1 MISYLRGKLI
11 KKSPL
16 LAVIDVN
23 GVGYQAYISLP
34 TYYGLPEPGGEVILN
49 IHTHVREDEFKLYGF
64 SSELEQKVFEKLI
77 SITKIGPKL
86 ALTILSGMS
95 VGDFLRAV
103 SNRDILRLSAI
114 PGVGA
119 KTAERLALEMKDKLK
134 DLGKTSESEV
144 LGQTQEFEDAL
155 SALINLGY
163 KRPQAEK
170 SLKVAVSRGSQSLQD
185 LIKDALKL
193 LT

>member
-1 MISYLRGKLI
+1 
-11 KKSPL
+11 
-16 LAVIDVN
+16 
-23 GVGYQAYISLP
+23 
-34 TYYGLPEPGGEVILN
+34 
-49 IHTHVREDEFKLYGF
+49 
-64 SSELEQKVFEKLI
+64 
-77 SITKIGPKL
+77 
-86 ALTILSGMS
+86 MS

-193 LT
+193 LTLWWPQKNYLWD

>member
-64 SSELEQKVFEKLI
+64 ASELEKKVFEKLI
-77 SITKIGPKL
+77 SITKVGPKL

-95 VGDFLRAV
+95 VGDFLGAV